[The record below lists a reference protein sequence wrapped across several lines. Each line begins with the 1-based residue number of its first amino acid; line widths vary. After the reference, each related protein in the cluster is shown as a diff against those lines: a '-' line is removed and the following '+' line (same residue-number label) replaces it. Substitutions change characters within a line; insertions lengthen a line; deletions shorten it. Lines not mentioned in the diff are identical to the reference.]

1 MIIWLNGASGV
12 GKSSVAQAVIDLLTN
27 YKMIYLDADRYFPSY
42 VLIHGGGVQPHS
54 NIGFCQYFRNI
65 IESYI
70 TLHDIILVDMKVA
83 HDVSKA
89 ELIDY
94 FTESGTPFLHV
105 ILTAN
110 TDALQRRIE
119 QDDDNIRP
127 SSVKKEQ
134 LNQIPHTM
142 QYFEENFKEAKQID
156 TSDRNVNDVA
166 NTLVDLIK

>member
-1 MIIWLNGASGV
+1 MIIWLNGPSGV
-12 GKSSVAQAVIDLLTN
+12 GKSSVAQAVIDLLPDHEI
-27 YKMIYLDADRYFPSY
+27 IYLDADRYFPSY
-42 VLIHGGGVQPHS
+42 ALVHGGGVYPHS
-54 NIGFCQYFRNI
+54 NIGFCQYFRNM

-70 TLHDIILVDMKVA
+70 TSYQVILVDMKVA

-110 TDALQRRIE
+110 TDALQHRIK
-119 QDDDNIRP
+119 QDDDNIRS

-142 QYFEENFKEAKQID
+142 QYFEEHFKEAKQID
-156 TSDRNVNDVA
+156 TAD
-166 NTLVDLIK
+166 

>member
-1 MIIWLNGASGV
+1 MIIWLNGPSGV
-12 GKSSVAQAVIDLLTN
+12 GKSSVAQAVIDLLPDHEI
-27 YKMIYLDADRYFPSY
+27 IYLDADRYFPSY
-42 VLIHGGGVQPHS
+42 ALVHGGGVYPHS
-54 NIGFCQYFRNI
+54 NIGFCQYFRNM

-70 TLHDIILVDMKVA
+70 TSYQVILVDMKVA

-110 TDALQRRIE
+110 TDALQHRIE
-119 QDDDNIRP
+119 QDDAYIRP

-134 LNQIPHTM
+134 FNQIPHTM
-142 QYFEENFKEAKQID
+142 QYFEEHFKEAKQID
-156 TSDRNVNDVA
+156 TAD
-166 NTLVDLIK
+166 

>member
-1 MIIWLNGASGV
+1 MIIWLNGPSGV
-12 GKSSVAQAVIDLLTN
+12 GKSSVAQAVIDLLPDHEI
-27 YKMIYLDADRYFPSY
+27 IYLDADRYFPNY
-42 VLIHGGGVQPHS
+42 ALVHGGGVYPHS
-54 NIGFCQYFRNI
+54 NIGFCQYFRNM

-70 TLHDIILVDMKVA
+70 TPYQVILVDMKVA

-110 TDALQRRIE
+110 TDALQHRIK
-119 QDDDNIRP
+119 QDDDNIRS

-142 QYFEENFKEAKQID
+142 QYFEEHFKEAKQID
-156 TSDRNVNDVA
+156 TAD
-166 NTLVDLIK
+166 

>member
-1 MIIWLNGASGV
+1 MIIWLNGPSGV
-12 GKSSVAQAVIDLLTN
+12 GKSSVAQAVIDLLPDHEI
-27 YKMIYLDADRYFPSY
+27 IYLDADRYFPNY
-42 VLIHGGGVQPHS
+42 ALVHGGGVYPHS
-54 NIGFCQYFRNI
+54 NIGFCQYFRNM

-70 TLHDIILVDMKVA
+70 TSYQVILVDMKVA

-110 TDALQRRIE
+110 TDALQHRIK
-119 QDDDNIRP
+119 QDDDNIRS

-142 QYFEENFKEAKQID
+142 QYFEEHFKEAKQID
-156 TSDRNVNDVA
+156 TAD
-166 NTLVDLIK
+166 

>member
-1 MIIWLNGASGV
+1 MIIWLNGPSGV
-12 GKSSVAQAVIDLLTN
+12 GKSSVAQAVIDLLPDHEI
-27 YKMIYLDADRYFPSY
+27 IYLDADRYFPNY
-42 VLIHGGGVQPHS
+42 ALVHGGGVYPHS
-54 NIGFCQYFRNI
+54 NIGFCQYFRNM

-70 TLHDIILVDMKVA
+70 TSYQVILVDMKVA

-89 ELIDY
+89 ELIDH

-110 TDALQRRIE
+110 TDALQHRIE
-119 QDDDNIRP
+119 QDDDNIRS

-142 QYFEENFKEAKQID
+142 QYFEEHFKEAKQID
-156 TSDRNVNDVA
+156 TAD
-166 NTLVDLIK
+166 

>member
-1 MIIWLNGASGV
+1 MIIWLNGPSGV
-12 GKSSVAQAVIDLLTN
+12 GKSSVAQAVIDLLPDHEI
-27 YKMIYLDADRYFPSY
+27 IYLDADRYFPNY
-42 VLIHGGGVQPHS
+42 ALVHGGGVYPHS
-54 NIGFCQYFRNI
+54 NIGFCQYFRNM

-70 TLHDIILVDMKVA
+70 TSYQVILVDIKVA

-110 TDALQRRIE
+110 TDALQHRIK
-119 QDDDNIRP
+119 QDDDNIRS

-142 QYFEENFKEAKQID
+142 QYFEEHFKEAKQID
-156 TSDRNVNDVA
+156 TAD
-166 NTLVDLIK
+166 

>member
-1 MIIWLNGASGV
+1 MIIWLNGPSGV
-12 GKSSVAQAVIDLLTN
+12 GKSSVAQAVIDLLPDHEI
-27 YKMIYLDADRYFPSY
+27 IYLDADRYFPNY
-42 VLIHGGGVQPHS
+42 AMKNGGEVNPHS

-70 TLHDIILVDMKVA
+70 TSYQVILVDMKVA

-110 TDALQRRIE
+110 TDALQHRIE
-119 QDDDNIRP
+119 QDDAYIRP

-134 LNQIPHTM
+134 FNQIPHTM
-142 QYFEENFKEAKQID
+142 QYFEEHFKEAKQID
-156 TSDRNVNDVA
+156 TSDR
-166 NTLVDLIK
+166 KHH

>member
-1 MIIWLNGASGV
+1 MIIWLNGPSGV
-12 GKSSVAQAVIDLLTN
+12 GKSSVAQAVIDLLPDHEI
-27 YKMIYLDADRYFPSY
+27 IYLDADRYFPNY
-42 VLIHGGGVQPHS
+42 ALVHGGGVYPHS
-54 NIGFCQYFRNI
+54 NIGFCQYFRNM

-70 TLHDIILVDMKVA
+70 TSYQVILVDMKGA
-83 HDVSKA
+83 HDDSKA

-110 TDALQRRIE
+110 TDALQHRIK
-119 QDDDNIRP
+119 QDDDNIRS

-142 QYFEENFKEAKQID
+142 QYFEEHFKEAKQID
-156 TSDRNVNDVA
+156 TAD
-166 NTLVDLIK
+166 

>member
-1 MIIWLNGASGV
+1 MIIWLNGPSGV
-12 GKSSVAQAVIDLLTN
+12 GNSSVAQAVIDLLPDHEI
-27 YKMIYLDADRYFPSY
+27 IYLDADRYFPNY
-42 VLIHGGGVQPHS
+42 ALVHGGGVYPHS
-54 NIGFCQYFRNI
+54 NIGFCQYFRNM

-70 TLHDIILVDMKVA
+70 TSYQVILVDIKVA

-110 TDALQRRIE
+110 TDALQHRIK
-119 QDDDNIRP
+119 QDDDNIRS

-142 QYFEENFKEAKQID
+142 QYFEEHFKEAKQID
-156 TSDRNVNDVA
+156 TAD
-166 NTLVDLIK
+166 